1 MDVWLGPKLS
11 KTVKTDGVITG
22 IRDVDPYRRFMGE
35 WVEELKGD
43 RMT

>member
-11 KTVKTDGVITG
+11 KTVKTDEVITG

-35 WVEELKGD
+35 WVKELKGD